1 MSDIKLSV
9 VVPVYN
15 EEPNLPELRSRLD
28 EVLPNLG
35 ISYEVILVD
44 DGSSD
49 GSFAVMQEIALE
61 DPHYGAIRLR
71 RNYGQTAAIAC
82 GIKHSRGDVI
92 VPMDADLQND
102 PADIPRLLETLEQG
116 WDVVSGW
123 RKERHDAFLTRRL
136 PSMLANW
143 LISRLTGVA
152 LRDYG
157 CTLKAYRR
165 EVIQD
170 ASLYGE
176 MHRFMPAL
184 AKWYGA
190 TVTQIPVTHHPRTR
204 GKSKYGLMRT
214 FKVLLDLLTVK
225 FLDSYLAK
233 PIYVFGGF
241 GILCMFAGVLVLG
254 ILIYDKV
261 ATGASL
267 IESPLLILTAL
278 LEMVGVMSIL
288 SGLLAEIMVRTY
300 FESQGKT
307 PYTVRETVNVAA
319 AHRREQESRS
329 GVL

>member
-319 AHRREQESRS
+319 AQRREQESRS